1 MYSEEAKINV
11 DNANV
16 THSNHFTA
24 HVLSADTQLPQQQQY
39 ADRPFIQVQ
48 IGNAVFPALYDT
60 GASCNIMS
68 AAVFQAANTMGKVK
82 GYLPRSGS
90 ITTAS
95 GEAVRIVGVYVVD
108 TTVQGHPYTGP
119 FTVLERTNVTQPI
132 IIGMTAISSLQ
143 LQHDAKTNIVS
154 VVNPQTQAI
163 VLSVHKKAKAE
174 PGQSTTVYV
183 KASQDGRPLPNRLLA
198 ASVNLQDVLVE
209 TDDNGVFAVCLSNRT
224 GQTTCWERRSS
235 LGQAVI
241 VSDDDYEVHQT
252 ADAADLQIAAA
263 DRASHV
269 RTRLHR
275 RAEANSPGQ
284 PPQEVRQTVQL
295 ATQHLPPALAGVAQH
310 HLLSNWSAIS
320 KDKFDLG
327 LCRLYQHTVHLS
339 DKTPVYNRQFPI
351 PLDHQDTILDNVKQ
365 WLQLGIVEPAKS
377 PYNSPIFCVRKK
389 GGGFRMCLDYR
400 GVNAKSLPE
409 NYNIRT
415 PDDCI
420 AEVGQKGGKYFIA
433 LDLSSGFYQMEMAPQ
448 SRPISA
454 FTVPRYGQ
462 LQWTRAA
469 MGLKG
474 CPASFARMMDMVMQ
488 GIPNVITYIDDVLI
502 YASTPEAALASLDIV
517 LRRLRQHNL
526 KVNLAKSSILAAKT
540 DYLGHTLSSE
550 GIAPGRDKAQ
560 AILAAKPPHT
570 VKQLKSFLG
579 MINYFRSFVRH
590 FAHQA
595 GKLYALTRQD
605 SEWKGGPLPTQALA
619 TFELLKREIANATP
633 RKFPRREGKYHLYV
647 DGSLGD
653 DKEEGGLGA
662 HLMQEEQDGSF
673 RTIAFASRALKKHE
687 KNYSAF
693 LLELQAAVYAIDYFS
708 HYLTGRVFTLY
719 TDHAPLTKL
728 SVQHKKT
735 LHRLHA
741 LLNEH
746 FFDIKH
752 VPGKKNAVADFLS
765 RSHGPAQPT
774 EQEEVIASC
783 AGDSHQDRL
792 AYEQQNDPALGP
804 LYRALWHRQPNP
816 PYPSNLARWAG
827 RIHFKGKILTIT
839 LPPRQGVP
847 NDERPRALVPRAVR
861 PLLLREAHNS
871 HLGGHQGIH
880 RTAERIRQQF
890 WWPAMEHEVALHV
903 RSCQT
908 CQATSNKDGPTTIP
922 HDVFPAE
929 KGPNHRVHIDLF
941 GPLKDKEGAQKF
953 ILGMTDAFTKILRLK
968 VLSSK
973 SAVEVAQAIWSDWM
987 AIYGIPKTIVS
998 DNGAEFVNQ
1007 LQTEIYKLLQVKHK
1021 TTTPYHPVCN
1031 QMQEHQHRGMAHYI
1045 RTALHGANESTIDW
1059 EYYLP
1064 ALMLSHNT
1072 AVNKQIKMSPFYAM
1086 FGYDARLPLW
1096 PDLSDVL
1103 KTDEFRLPPAEKDAL
1118 FGWLEN
1124 RQRAREAVVHNEQHA
1139 RDLLPNTTLPKTT
1152 FKTGDKVWTRI
1163 QATNEKNKKFAPK
1176 WERAIVME
1184 RNSATTYKIKRLD
1197 VKSGKIKVVNAQHL
1211 KKRVEEEDR
1220 PEVDSDE
1227 EETVTTDD
1235 EDTTTD
1241 EEPEFPP
1248 SPPAKRTRRR
1258 PQLDMPQHRM
1268 ETRAQRRQKE
1278 QLERPDEDAEQDDA
1292 QVAALRIQYDGKW
1305 LNLEEYIEARG
1316 GLPPEEVR
1324 QIAKALEDDYYPD
1337 YLIHR
1342 MCIPRNVPEVE
1353 LPPPPPAPSPSPT
1366 AASPAAPTATSTATT
1381 IDPEKGAKNHK
1392 KGR

>member
-1 MYSEEAKINV
+1 MADETARQSHRPPPNNMYSGEATIKDTTKNV
-11 DNANV
+11 VHGN
-16 THSNHFTA
+16 SFSA
-24 HVLSADTQLPQQQQY
+24 HVFSADTQLPQQQQY
-39 ADRPFIQVQ
+39 ADRPFINVK

-68 AAVFQAANTMGKVK
+68 AAVFHAANNMGQVR

-95 GEAVRIVGVYVVD
+95 GEAVKIVGVYVVD
-108 TTVQGHPYTGP
+108 AIVQGHPYTGP
-119 FTVLERTNVTQPI
+119 FTVMERTNVTQPI
-132 IIGMTAISSLQ
+132 IIGMTAISSLK
-143 LQHDAKTNIVS
+143 LQHNATTNTVS
-154 VVNPQTQAI
+154 VLNPQTQGI
-163 VLSVHKKAKAE
+163 VLSVARKAKAE
-174 PGQSTTVYV
+174 PGQTAVV
-183 KASQDGRPLPNRLLA
+183 HIKASKEGVPLQNCLLA

-209 TDDNGVFAVCLSNRT
+209 TNDQGVFAVCLSNRT
-224 GQTTCWERRSS
+224 GQTTCWERCSPI
-235 LGQAVI
+235 GQAVAI
-241 VSDDDYEVHQT
+241 SDDDYDVQQP
-252 ADAADLQIAAA
+252 ADVADLQIAAT
-263 DRASHV
+263 DRATHA
-269 RTRLHR
+269 RTRINRSL
-275 RAEANSPGQ
+275 EANSRGQ
-284 PPQEVRQTVQL
+284 PPSTIRQAVQT
-295 ATQHLPPALAGVAQH
+295 ATQHLPPAMAGIAQR

-351 PLDHQDTILDNVKQ
+351 PLDHQDTILENVQQ

-448 SRPISA
+448 SRPVSA

-502 YASTPEAALASLDIV
+502 YSSTPEGALASLDIV

-526 KVNLAKSSILAAKT
+526 KVNLTKSSILAAKT

-560 AILAAKPPHT
+560 AILGAKPPHT

-605 SEWKGGPLPTQALA
+605 SVWKGGPLPPQALA
-619 TFELLKREIANATP
+619 TFEVLKREIANATP

-653 DKEEGGLGA
+653 ANEEGGLGA

-752 VPGKKNAVADFLS
+752 VPGKQNAVADFLS

-774 EQEEVIASC
+774 EQEEVVAIC
-783 AGDSHQDRL
+783 AGDEHQDRL
-792 AYEQQNDPALGP
+792 AHEQQNDPALGP
-804 LYRALWHRQPNP
+804 LYRALWNRQPNP
-816 PYPSNLARWAG
+816 PYPSNLLRWAG
-827 RIHFKGKILTIT
+827 RIQFKGKILTIT

-871 HLGGHQGIH
+871 HLGGHQGIY

-903 RSCQT
+903 RACQT

-929 KGPNHRVHIDLF
+929 KGPNHRVHVDLF
-941 GPLKDKEGAQKF
+941 GPLKDKEGGQKF

-968 VLSSK
+968 ALHSK

-987 AIYGIPKTIVS
+987 AIYGVPKTIVS

-1007 LQTEIYKLLQVKHK
+1007 LQAEIYKLLQVKHK

-1045 RTALHGANESTIDW
+1045 RTALHAASETTIDW

-1103 KTDEFRLPPAEKDAL
+1103 RTEDFRLPPAEKDAL

-1124 RQRAREAVVHNEQHA
+1124 RQRAREAVAHNEQHA
-1139 RDLLPNTTLPKTT
+1139 RDLLPNTSVPKVT
-1152 FKTGDKVWTRI
+1152 FKAGEKVWTRI

-1184 RNSATTYKIKRLD
+1184 RNSATTYKIKRID

-1211 KKRVEEEDR
+1211 KKRVEEEER

-1227 EETVTTDD
+1227 DSDVQSDGEET
-1235 EDTTTD
+1235 ED
-1241 EEPEFPP
+1241 EEEQMPP
-1248 SPPAKRTRRR
+1248 PPPAKRVRQR
-1258 PQLDMPQHRM
+1258 PQHDIPQHHM
-1268 ETRAQRRQKE
+1268 ETREKRRRKAMRE
-1278 QLERPDEDAEQDDA
+1278 QSGEDDEQEDAQI
-1292 QVAALRIQYDGKW
+1292 AALRIQHEGKW
-1305 LNLEEYIEARG
+1305 LNLEDYIEARG
-1316 GLPPEEVR
+1316 GLAPEEVQ
-1324 QIAKALEDDYYPD
+1324 QIAQALADDYYPD
-1337 YLIHR
+1337 FLIHR
-1342 MCIPRNVPEVE
+1342 MQIPGGDPEAN
-1353 LPPPPPAPSPSPT
+1353 LPPPPPSPLP
-1366 AASPAAPTATSTATT
+1366 PHRV
-1381 IDPEKGAKNHK
+1381 K
-1392 KGR
+1392 